1 MLDLVNLTGPIFAL
15 IGLGWLGVR
24 AGLLDRAQ
32 LPALG
37 RFVMVFCLPA
47 LLLRA
52 LGQRDPMEVANGR
65 YLLAYAAGSLLTLG
79 AGLLW
84 SRSRGQPRDRAAIA
98 AMGMSCSNSAFV
110 GFPLALQ
117 LVGPEAAVAFA
128 LTMVLENFLMIPLCL
143 AIADSAESVA
153 ARHEPV
159 HRALGRAVWG
169 LRKNPIVLGLVAGV
183 VVGGLRTHAGLVLPQ
198 VLQRAIELIA
208 NASAGVSLFYIGG
221 ALVGLEAGRGLKT
234 HVAAVATGKL
244 LLHPLAVAG
253 LLVLLGP
260 LPGPL
265 VWSAVVM
272 AGAPMLGIYPIL
284 GQRYGLQAINA
295 ACMLGATLASFVSL
309 AGVISALRWAWG
321 APH

>member
-1 MLDLVNLTGPIFAL
+1 MLELVNLTGPIFAL
-15 IGLGWLGVR
+15 IALGWLGVR
-24 AGLLDRAQ
+24 GGLLERAQ

-65 YLLAYAAGSLLTLG
+65 YLLAYAAGSLLALG

-84 SRSRGQPRDRAAIA
+84 ARSRGQPRDRAAIT

-128 LTMVLENFLMIPLCL
+128 LTMVVENFLMIPLCL
-143 AIADSAESVA
+143 AIADSAA

-159 HRALGRAVWG
+159 HRAIARAMWG
-169 LRKNPIVLGLVAGV
+169 LRKNPIVLGLAAGV
-183 VVGGLRTHAGLVLPQ
+183 LLGGLRTHAGLVLPQ
-198 VLQRAIELIA
+198 VLQKAIELMA
-208 NASAGVSLFYIGG
+208 SASAGVSLFYIGG
-221 ALVGLEAGRGLKT
+221 ALVGLDAGQGLKT
-234 HVAAVATGKL
+234 HVATVAAGKL
-244 LLHPLAVAG
+244 LLHPLAVAAA
-253 LLVLLGP
+253 LWTLGP
-260 LPGPL
+260 VAPPL
-265 VWSAVVM
+265 LWAAVVM

-295 ACMLGATLASFVSL
+295 ACMLGATLGSFATL
-309 AGVISALRWAWG
+309 AGVIALLRLGAG

>member
-1 MLDLVNLTGPIFAL
+1 MLELLNLTGPIFAL

-24 AGLLDRAQ
+24 AGLFDRTQ

-37 RFVMVFCLPA
+37 RFVIGFCIPA
-47 LLLRA
+47 MLLRA

-65 YLLAYAAGSLLTLG
+65 YLLAYAAGSLLALG

-84 SRSRGQPRDRAAIA
+84 ARSRGQPRERAAMS

-128 LTMVLENFLMIPLCL
+128 LTMVVENFLMMPLCL
-143 AIADSAESVA
+143 AIADSAA
-153 ARHEPV
+153 AQHEPL
-159 HRALGRAVWG
+159 HRAIVRAGWG

-183 VVGGLRTHAGLVLPQ
+183 LLGGLRTHAGLALPQ
-198 VLQRAIELIA
+198 ALQKAVELMA

-221 ALVGLEAGRGLKT
+221 ALVGLEAGQGLKT
-234 HVAAVATGKL
+234 HVAAVSAGKL
-244 LLHPLAVAG
+244 LLHPLGVAAA
-253 LLVLLGP
+253 LWLLGP
-260 LPGPL
+260 MPLPL
-265 VWSAVVM
+265 AWSAVVL

-284 GQRYGLQAINA
+284 GQRYGLQALNA

-309 AGVISALRWAWG
+309 GGLIALLRLVWG
-321 APH
+321 PPH